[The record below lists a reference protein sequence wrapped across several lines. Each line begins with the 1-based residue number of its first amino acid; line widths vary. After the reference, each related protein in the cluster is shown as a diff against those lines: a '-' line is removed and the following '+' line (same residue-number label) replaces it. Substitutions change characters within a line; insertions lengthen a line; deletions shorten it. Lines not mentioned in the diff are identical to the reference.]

1 MTAPLRPCSETAAGP
16 VAGGTATLRRPTA
29 PGTSTGTGTGTGTAT
44 LRRTTPDVGSGT
56 TTTGAGTTTGIATR
70 ATPRTAPARTAR
82 SASVPAPPPARLL
95 RCVGEQPAPA
105 VDVRDGGARPPQ
117 HVVRGRPL
125 APTTAV
131 PLPDPTAM
139 CCAVVRAAL
148 EVLRGER
155 TVGQLA
161 RWVSPEIYET
171 LARRARLVADAG
183 VESATRPVTIR
194 RARLV
199 RIGEEVAEGTVV
211 VDDGNRVRAAAAR
224 LEARRGTWRVVA
236 LEIG

>member
-1 MTAPLRPCSETAAGP
+1 MTAPLRPCSETPAAA
-16 VAGGTATLRRPTA
+16 VTGGTATLRRPTT
-29 PGTSTGTGTGTGTAT
+29 PGTGTGT
-44 LRRTTPDVGSGT
+44 LRRAATPDAGSDT
-56 TTTGAGTTTGIATR
+56 TTTGAGAPAGIATR

-95 RCVGEQPAPA
+95 RCVGEQLPPA

-125 APTTAV
+125 APTAPV

-199 RIGEEVAEGTVV
+199 RIGEGVAEGTVV
-211 VDDGNRVRAAAAR
+211 VDDGDRVRAAAAR